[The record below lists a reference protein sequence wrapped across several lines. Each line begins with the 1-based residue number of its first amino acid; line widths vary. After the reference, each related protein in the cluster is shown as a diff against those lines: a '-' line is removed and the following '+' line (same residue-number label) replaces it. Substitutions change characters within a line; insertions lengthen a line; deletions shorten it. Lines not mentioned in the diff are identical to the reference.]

1 MSKQTEMF
9 YVPSPHPDFPSALQ
23 LTEPEQRGLGKQLQ
37 RVKEYLSDEKWHT
50 VEAIMRD
57 LSIGVSSADKQPRN
71 LRMKKFGGHTVEM
84 RRKPVKAYKLILR
97 EGE

>member
-37 RVKEYLSDEKWHT
+37 RVKEFMSDGKWHT
-50 VEAIMRD
+50 VEEISEE
-57 LSIGVSSADKQPRN
+57 LGIGISSSDRQPRW
-71 LRMKKFGGHTVEM
+71 LRAEQHGGHTVEM